1 MWSTS
6 TRAWEKKKT
15 WGPRMYTRILHTVR
29 CCCTSRPGNREDRI
43 IPRKSQDERN
53 NSSRRRKIEI
63 EFRKKTKIQQ
73 KTGSSTKKVKLKQGS
88 KKGRKGNHKRM
99 RRFSQ
104 IAGSRITQ
112 RKGVTQVIRTKNK
125 HAPRKLAQWNSKTC
139 KSEFPKTL
147 RPKGL
152 NWGNHKKAW
161 VAILSSS
168 WQIRVVK
175 NDPYSARYQ
184 QHHQG
189 SEKKEPWPKSGVASI
204 CVKIR

>member
-1 MWSTS
+1 MWSTSS
-6 TRAWEKKKT
+6 TRAWEKNKT

-73 KTGSSTKKVKLKQGS
+73 KTGSKKKVKLKQGS